1 MGFLDIISTV
11 ANVATGISSIFG
23 GGTGAAATAVATT
36 AQAITRVAPATGVAV
51 GTPVAAALGATQG
64 IIVGTAPTG
73 AGEVFTQTIIQR
85 IRRSDNSV
93 ISQEVKKGSPWLM
106 RSEVAALKKVTN
118 AIRAADKKIPR
129 KNGKVSDQQLQ
140 KAVVEDIQQ
149 LSLIQNLIGH
159 HGGHHNGHP

>member
-23 GGTGAAATAVATT
+23 GETVTPSTTTAGAAAT
-36 AQAITRVAPATGVAV
+36 
-51 GTPVAAALGATQG
+51 VAAAGVKLLT
-64 IIVGTAPTG
+64 GTATAAATG
-73 AGEVFTQTIIQR
+73 GVTGSIAGGVTGSGRVFTRTVIQR
-85 IRRSDNSV
+85 IDRADGSILSEE
-93 ISQEVKKGSPWLM
+93 IKMGSPWLM

-129 KNGKVSDQQLQ
+129 KNGHVTDKQLQ

-159 HGGHHNGHP
+159 HGGHHNGHA